1 MHVKK
6 TTSVKRRFWELI
18 KSNLLSFVL
27 MGAYKIKNYAWM
39 NKNYVKIQRER
50 ERERES
56 SLGFLTMPYTH
67 YLPLLLL
74 AELLFYF

>member
-1 MHVKK
+1 
-6 TTSVKRRFWELI
+6 
-18 KSNLLSFVL
+18 
-27 MGAYKIKNYAWM
+27 M
-39 NKNYVKIQRER
+39 NKNYVKIQRERER

-74 AELLFYF
+74 AELLSYF